1 MAGLTLDC
9 THTILRIADL
19 YAAILPTL
27 PHAVDRQVVAK
38 TQPLQYAAHDTGRQH
53 PPTRSGARSGTA
65 LCGDP
70 EAGPTPQDRG
80 REDRQG

>member
-38 TQPLQYAAHDTGRQH
+38 TQPLQYA
-53 PPTRSGARSGTA
+53 
-65 LCGDP
+65 
-70 EAGPTPQDRG
+70 GPTPQDRG
-80 REDRQG
+80 MEDRQG